1 MEAPAFRQRLVRGT
15 QAQAAGLIV
24 RAVVQVGAVSILA
37 AVWGLQLYGEWLILA
52 AVPAYIAVSD
62 IGLFTAASN
71 DMIMRV
77 ARDDREGA
85 LVTFQASTAAVTV
98 LFALVVVVLFAVA
111 AAAPL
116 ASWLNL
122 EVISEN
128 TAAGV
133 LVILGLNTMLVAY
146 AGVLYGV
153 LASEG
158 LYGEGVFAL
167 AGITLIEFCG
177 LAAVVLLG
185 GGPALAAG
193 AMFAT
198 RLPGTMAMFLY
209 ARRRVPWLL
218 LGRPVGVGRALKP
231 LITPS
236 LASAAFP
243 AGFALNI
250 QGMVILVGVVLG
262 PASTAVFSTLR
273 TMSRLIVQA
282 LASVPAVIAPEISK
296 AFAEDDIDRLRS
308 LHRRGCQAVVWIAA
322 PIVAILALFGQSI
335 VSTWTSGTVEAQG
348 GLLYLFLAVAALSA
362 LWLTSLAVMFARNRH
377 QSLAIYFVV
386 SSALALPV
394 AYLSLQAWGLDGAAA
409 SRMLEAVMVVVTLR
423 QTIPAAGDTFVGWL
437 GQVMKP
443 PPLRAILVGP
453 RARVGRS

>member
-1 MEAPAFRQRLVRGT
+1 M
-15 QAQAAGLIV
+15 
-24 RAVVQVGAVSILA
+24 SILA
-37 AVWGLQLYGEWLILA
+37 AVWGLQLYGEWLILS
-52 AVPAYIAVSD
+52 AVPAYIAVTD

-98 LFALVVVVLFAVA
+98 LFALVGVVLFALA

-122 EVISEN
+122 EIISES
-128 TAAGV
+128 TAAWV

-185 GGPALAAG
+185 GDPALAAS

-198 RLPGTMAMFLY
+198 RLPGTIAMFLY
-209 ARRRVPWLL
+209 ARRKVPWLL
-218 LGRPVGVGRALKP
+218 LGRPAGVGRALKP

-236 LASAAFP
+236 LASGAFP

-250 QGMVILVGVVLG
+250 QGMVIMVGVVLG
-262 PASTAVFSTLR
+262 PASTAVFSTFR
-273 TMSRLIVQA
+273 TMSRLTVQV

-296 AFAEDDIDRLRS
+296 AFAEEDIDRLRS
-308 LHRRGCQAVVWIAA
+308 LHRRGCQAVVRIAA

-335 VSTWTSGTVEAQG
+335 VSSMDLRHRGDAGRALVSVPRGCRPVRALVDQSCRDVRQEPPPEPRD
-348 GLLYLFLAVAALSA
+348 LLRCL
-362 LWLTSLAVMFARNRH
+362 
-377 QSLAIYFVV
+377 
-386 SSALALPV
+386 
-394 AYLSLQAWGLDGAAA
+394 
-409 SRMLEAVMVVVTLR
+409 LR
-423 QTIPAAGDTFVGWL
+423 TRAAGGISIAP
-437 GQVMKP
+437 G
-443 PPLRAILVGP
+443 VGP
-453 RARVGRS
+453 RRGGGISGSAGGGDGRGHAPPNHPRRRRHAGRVARAGHEAAPAEGGLRRPTGAGGQIVSLRKGAAGVFARPSA